1 MDAAFIFVIDN
12 QTGLEG
18 SGSFSDE
25 FADGLRMEPTNR
37 ALVADMGDAVFV
49 QNVAITLDWSSS
61 SSTDLQFTVD
71 YSMDGLHWNDYIKNG
86 QVKVR
91 RKSRAFFP
99 CFEKKKKREERGRT
113 LILCTRTVVSRVQFG
128 LQLLQ

>member
-71 YSMDGLHWNDYIKNG
+71 YSMDGLQWNDYIENG
-86 QVKVR
+86 QVKVK
-91 RKSRAFFP
+91 RKSRTFCP
-99 CFEKKKKREERGRT
+99 CFEKKERKEKSEGE
-113 LILCTRTVVSRVQFG
+113 L
-128 LQLLQ
+128 